1 MIEGL
6 READD
11 FKNFRVNDFYRDI
24 AYLPFAVLA
33 IGGLIFTLVAWAQS
47 LEYIRASAAKD
58 VSRRRFRACLGP
70 NSARG
75 SKTEI
80 PVLESLVTY

>member
-47 LEYIRASAAKD
+47 LEYIRASAAKACKQTALSSLPRTKLR
-58 VSRRRFRACLGP
+58 SR
-70 NSARG
+70 
-75 SKTEI
+75 
-80 PVLESLVTY
+80 V